1 MPDNLLSPS
10 NGLSKSLLDQI
21 TATESDVV
29 SGKTFIGSDGDL
41 KIGTIPDRGLYQYA
55 TGFGSGLEE
64 TFYPGRKF
72 ISCNGIPEG
81 LYRNGGTY
89 WTPEIRVLEDEL
101 IAHLQTLGYFNLN
114 GKSGTNGGSDL
125 NNTTYVGCDKGAQ
138 WGSIKIRNMTLTI
151 NSGNTAT
158 VSFDA
163 TCSLEPS
170 GQTFPYRRG
179 TFTFTLV

>member
-29 SGKTFIGSDGDL
+29 SGKTFIGSDGL
-41 KIGTIPDRGLYQYA
+41 IRVGNIPDNGQYQYA
-55 TGFGSGLEE
+55 TGFGYGLEDKFQ
-64 TFYPGRKF
+64 TGRKY
-72 ISCNGIPEG
+72 ISCYGIPEG
-81 LYRNGGTY
+81 LYRKDGAF
-89 WTPEIRVLEDEL
+89 WAPEVHVFEDEL
-101 IAHLQTLGYFNLN
+101 VAYLQTQGYFNLN
-114 GKSGTNGGSDL
+114 GTSGTNGGSDL

-179 TFTFTLV
+179 TFTFTLA